1 LGRQYWSG
9 FGFTSHTT
17 GQAMTPTRTTY
28 TTPAGSRLLA
38 SIAALLLA
46 GASMADEPA
55 DEGTAGDGAWEMSD
69 LQLKLRAKNAT
80 SAYSMPVTR
89 EMETLLLHTVDPD
102 RPGIAFRCEKGRLYA
117 LLAVRPVDLEKALR
131 EGVRRPRD
139 WPLTWRVDDGEP
151 VTEDWVS
158 MSNSRLFMAHE
169 LASTAA
175 IFRAARDGGVLTII
189 VKGWDPVTVEI
200 PESDDALFDYYIE
213 SCSLDSDY
221 DPNAG
226 A

>member
-1 LGRQYWSG
+1 MN
-9 FGFTSHTT
+9 T
-17 GQAMTPTRTTY
+17 MRTTW
-28 TTPAGSRLLA
+28 A
-38 SIAALLLA
+38 SFTGAPLVSCAFALMFA

-55 DEGTAGDGAWEMSD
+55 AGAAGADGLWEMSD

-80 SAYSMPVTR
+80 SAYSTPVTR

-102 RPGIAFRCEKGRLYA
+102 RPGIAFRCEKGRLYV

-139 WPLTWRVDDGEP
+139 WQLTYRVDGGEA

-158 MSNSRLFMAHE
+158 MSNSRLFMARE
-169 LASTAA
+169 FASTAT
-175 IFRAARDGGVLTII
+175 IFRTARNGGALEIT
-189 VKGWDPVTVEI
+189 VKGWDPVTVEM

-213 SCSLDSDY
+213 SCELDPDQ

-226 A
+226 S

>member
-1 LGRQYWSG
+1 MTEARTNSTAAAGPVVLLGI
-9 FGFTSHTT
+9 FT
-17 GQAMTPTRTTY
+17 
-28 TTPAGSRLLA
+28 
-38 SIAALLLA
+38 LLLA
-46 GASMADEPA
+46 GVATADEP
-55 DEGTAGDGAWEMSD
+55 TADGAWEMSD

-102 RPGIAFRCEKGRLYA
+102 RPGIAFRCENGRLYV
-117 LLAVRPVDLEKALR
+117 LLAVRPLDLEKALR

-139 WPLTWRVDDGEP
+139 WQVTYRVDDGEP

-158 MSNSRLFMAHE
+158 MSNSRLFMARE
-169 LASTAA
+169 FASTAA
-175 IFRAARDGGVLTII
+175 IFRAARDGGSLEVT

-200 PESDDALFDYYIE
+200 PESEDALFDYYID
-213 SCSLDSDY
+213 SCGLDPDQ

-226 A
+226 S

>member
-1 LGRQYWSG
+1 VAGRG
-9 FGFTSHTT
+9 
-17 GQAMTPTRTTY
+17 PI
-28 TTPAGSRLLA
+28 LCV
-38 SIAALLLA
+38 AALLLA
-46 GASMADEPA
+46 GVSMADEPA
-55 DEGTAGDGAWEMSD
+55 VEPTGADGSWEMSD

-89 EMETLLLHTVDPD
+89 EMEILLLHTVDPD
-102 RPGIAFRCEKGRLYA
+102 RPGIAFRCEKGHLYV

-139 WPLTWRVDDGEP
+139 WQLTYRVDNGEP

-158 MSNSRLFMAHE
+158 MSNNRLFMARDF
-169 LASTAA
+169 ASTAA
-175 IFRAARDGGVLTII
+175 IFRVAREGGTLEVT
-189 VKGWDPVTVEI
+189 VKGWDPVTVEM

-213 SCSLDSDY
+213 SCNLDQNH